1 MDYVVVKWIHI
12 LSSTVLFGTG
22 LGSAFYLFTANRA
35 GDVANIY
42 FATRQVVIADW
53 LFTSPAIVVQF
64 ATGLLLMHLT
74 GYSFAAAWIRWGVAL
89 FFFAG
94 LCWLPVVWLQIRMR
108 AIAKAALQSATPLPP
123 SYWRLDRWWIAA
135 GALAFPAVVTIFYLM
150 VAKP

>member
-1 MDYVVVKWIHI
+1 MDYIIVKWIHI

-22 LGSAFYLFTANRA
+22 LGSAFYLFTANR
-35 GDVANIY
+35 GRDVANIY
-42 FATRQVVIADW
+42 FAARQVVIADW

-64 ATGLLLMHLT
+64 VTGLLLMRLT
-74 GYSFAAAWIRWGVAL
+74 GYSFAEAWIRWGVAL

-94 LCWLPVVWLQIRMR
+94 LCWLPVVWLQIRMC
-108 AIAKAALQSATPLPP
+108 AVAKAALQSATPLPP

-135 GALAFPAVVTIFYLM
+135 GTLAFPAVVVIFYLM